1 MDVEDENIKVIS
13 LKVSFLLYSDLFLI
27 FKIIK
32 NQNQAIDWSK
42 KLF

>member
-32 NQNQAIDWSK
+32 NQNQAVQLVK
-42 KLF
+42 KIV